1 MFLILFSGELCG
13 HLNRVHGSCLY
24 GVEQDF
30 LILGVLSKI
39 QLHLIAGENLFL
51 YHSVQ
56 NIVQHVDIVE

>member
-51 YHSVQ
+51 CHSVQ